1 MSFKRDNAVA
11 RVASSSKR
19 TNTNGGTDSYLRNQR
34 SSAPTIFKRPSRFAD
49 HPCLVGVEHGER
61 TVLVSTHLI
70 SEFEG
75 LIDRFTILDA
85 GKAVMTADADEA
97 RSRFLRVQAEFAQDP
112 PPDSALPGA
121 RTLRR
126 RGRTL
131 EVLLEGDPGPIR
143 QRLEDLG
150 GRDLTVSSLTLE
162 EIFMEVAKSGGRP

>member
-1 MSFKRDNAVA
+1 MR
-11 RVASSSKR
+11 
-19 TNTNGGTDSYLRNQR
+19 
-34 SSAPTIFKRPSRFAD
+34 
-49 HPCLVGVEHGER
+49 
-61 TVLVSTHLI
+61 
-70 SEFEG
+70 
-75 LIDRFTILDA
+75 
-85 GKAVMTADADEA
+85 
-97 RSRFLRVQAEFAQDP
+97 AEFAQDP

-150 GRDLTVSSLTLE
+150 GRDLAVSSLTLE

>member
-1 MSFKRDNAVA
+1 
-11 RVASSSKR
+11 
-19 TNTNGGTDSYLRNQR
+19 
-34 SSAPTIFKRPSRFAD
+34 
-49 HPCLVGVEHGER
+49 
-61 TVLVSTHLI
+61 VLVSTHLI

-97 RSRFLRVQAEFAQDP
+97 RSRFLRVRAEFAQDP

-150 GRDLTVSSLTLE
+150 GRDLTVTSLTLE

>member
-1 MSFKRDNAVA
+1 VLDE
-11 RVASSSKR
+11 
-19 TNTNGGTDSYLRNQR
+19 
-34 SSAPTIFKRPSRFAD
+34 PTSGLDPLIRREFIQTVIGAYQDAD
-49 HPCLVGVEHGER
+49 PGER

-97 RSRFLRVQAEFAQDP
+97 RSRFLRVRAEFAQDP

-121 RTLRR
+121 RSLRR
-126 RGRTL
+126 QGRTL

-150 GRDLTVSSLTLE
+150 GRDLTVTSLTLE